1 MPFKSDN
8 ARIRYFA
15 ENVDYPH
22 TNKRHR
28 QPTKPT
34 GPTGIEPPNKRICPL
49 CKGSKPT
56 NLKICIP
63 CLRKK
68 QLGTKFHPDF
78 NNKLHDQHSRGFY

>member
-8 ARIRYFA
+8 ARKRYFA

-28 QPTKPT
+28 QHT
-34 GPTGIEPPNKRICPL
+34 GKEPLDKRTCPL

-56 NLKICIP
+56 NQKICIP